1 MIARVSKQG
10 GSTKSARIAAG
21 AVRRKVSFSIIPG
34 LLVTALLFVI
44 QICDFD
50 FTVEL
55 RNLVFDA
62 YQRAS
67 PRPYQPAP
75 VKVVD
80 IDDVTLAKLGQ
91 WPWPRTDVAR
101 LTQILADAGA
111 VSIAYDVVF
120 SEPDRTSPARIA
132 QILRANPGAKS
143 HFDDVAALPDH
154 DVLLGQAFKNTPA
167 VAGYF
172 LTREANKS
180 RPVLKAGVAV
190 SGTAPL
196 DSLPLFRGAI
206 VPLPAIDADAH
217 GTGFVSIE
225 GGADGIVR
233 SVPLIARI
241 DDQIVP
247 SLSVEA
253 LRVAQG
259 AGAIV
264 VKTTTGSG
272 EIAGGEAG
280 IVAIKIGAFEVPTT
294 RRGQLW
300 MYYTQPQPQRVVSA
314 WKILTG
320 ALSPADLKK
329 LFAGNIVIVGTGAA
343 GLRDLVATPITERET
358 GALVHAEALEQMI
371 LGKFLV
377 RPDWAAGLERTIL
390 ILVGIALS
398 LGLAPLGALRGG
410 IVSAFAFAATVLG
423 SWMAF
428 RYSALLIDPTFPAIG
443 VIGVYIAD
451 TTFSF
456 YREER
461 ARAYIRRAFDHY
473 LSPELVER
481 IARDPNQLELGG
493 EERDMTVMF
502 CDIRSFSRISESLT
516 PREVIQFLNGFLTPL
531 TDVLLARNATIDK
544 FMGDAILA
552 FWNAPLNDPDHHRNA
567 AFATL
572 QMLDRLKEMNRDY
585 PSDPARVWPG
595 EVKIGIGM
603 NSGPC
608 FVGNIGSVQRLNYSL
623 IGDTVNLASRIE
635 GLTKNYGTPIALGSE
650 LASRLSDFALIE
662 LDLVRVV
669 GRDTP
674 EKLFALMGKPERAA
688 DPEFKALAAGI
699 SAMLAAYRA
708 QDWDGAE
715 RDLNEITAKADTF
728 GIAKFAN
735 LYRERIAAYRKAPPP
750 QDWDGVY
757 QALSK

>member
-1 MIARVSKQG
+1 MIARASKQG
-10 GSTKSARIAAG
+10 GSSANARIAPTP
-21 AVRRKVSFSIIPG
+21 VRRKVPFSIIPG

-44 QICDFD
+44 QLCDFN

-80 IDDVTLAKLGQ
+80 IDDETLAKLGQ

-111 VSIAYDVVF
+111 ASIAYDVLF

-154 DVLLGQAFKNTPA
+154 DVLLGQTFKNTPT
-167 VAGYF
+167 VTGYV
-172 LTREANKS
+172 LTHEANKF
-180 RPVLKAGVAV
+180 RPVLKAGIAV
-190 SGTAPL
+190 SGTGPL
-196 DSLPLFRGAI
+196 DSLPLYRGAI

-217 GTGFVSIE
+217 GTGFFSIE
-225 GGADGIVR
+225 GGSDGIVR
-233 SVPLIARI
+233 AVPLIARI

-247 SLSVEA
+247 SLSTEA

-259 AGAIV
+259 AGAILI
-264 VKTTTGSG
+264 KTTTGSG
-272 EIAGGEAG
+272 EIAGGQAG
-280 IVAIKIGAFEVPTT
+280 IVAVKIGAFEVPTT

-300 MYYTQPQPQRVVSA
+300 MYYTLPQPQRVVPA

-343 GLRDLVATPITERET
+343 GLRDLVATPIVDRET

-377 RPDWAAGLERTIL
+377 RPDWAAGLERSIL
-390 ILVGIALS
+390 ILLGIAMS

-410 IVSAFAFAATVLG
+410 IMSAFAFGATVLG
-423 SWMAF
+423 SWIAF
-428 RYSALLIDPTFPAIG
+428 RYSALLIDPTFPAVG

-502 CDIRSFSRISESLT
+502 CDIRSFSRISESLS

-567 AFATL
+567 AYATL
-572 QMLDRLKEMNRDY
+572 QMLERLKEMNRDY

-635 GLTKNYGTPIALGSE
+635 GLTKNYGIPIALGSE
-650 LASRLSDFALIE
+650 LASRLSDFALVE

-674 EKLFALMGKPERAA
+674 EKLFALMGTPERAA
-688 DPEFKALAAGI
+688 DPEFKALAA
-699 SAMLAAYRA
+699 AVNTMLAAYRA

-715 RDLNEITAKADTF
+715 QALNGAAAKADMF
-728 GIAKFAN
+728 GIAKFVSV
-735 LYRERIAAYRKAPPP
+735 YRERIAAYRETPPP
-750 QDWDGVY
+750 KDWDGVY

>member
-1 MIARVSKQG
+1 MSRQDGSGAR
-10 GSTKSARIAAG
+10 ARIATG
-21 AVRRKVSFSIIPG
+21 TVRRKVPFSIIPG
-34 LLVTALLFVI
+34 LIVTALLFVV

-80 IDDVTLAKLGQ
+80 IDDETLAKLGQ

-111 VSIAYDVVF
+111 AAIAYDVVF

-132 QILRANPGAKS
+132 QILRANPGARS
-143 HFDDVAALPDH
+143 HFNDVAALPDH
-154 DVLLGQAFKNTPA
+154 DVLLGQTFKNTPA

-172 LTREANKS
+172 LTREANKY
-180 RPVLKAGVAV
+180 RPLLKAGIAI

-196 DSLPLFRGAI
+196 DSLPLFHGAI
-206 VPLPAIDADAH
+206 VPLPVIAGDAH

-233 SVPLIARI
+233 AVPLLARI

-247 SLSVEA
+247 SLSAEA

-264 VKTTTGSG
+264 VKTTSGSG

-280 IVAIKIGAFEVPTT
+280 IVAVKIGAFEVPTT
-294 RRGQLW
+294 RHGQLW
-300 MYYTQPQPQRVVSA
+300 MYYTLPQPQRVVPA

-320 ALSPADLKK
+320 ALAPADLKK
-329 LFAGNIVIVGTGAA
+329 LFTGNIVIVGTGAA
-343 GLRDLVATPITERET
+343 GLRDLVATPIAPRES

-371 LGKFLV
+371 LEKFLV

-390 ILVGIALS
+390 ILLGIAMS

-410 IVSAFAFAATVLG
+410 IVAAFAFGATVLG
-423 SWMAF
+423 SWTAF
-428 RYSALLIDPTFPAIG
+428 RYGALLIDPTFPAVG
-443 VIGVYIAD
+443 VIGTYIAD

-481 IARDPNQLELGG
+481 IARDPSQLELGG

-502 CDIRSFSRISESLT
+502 CDIRSFSHISESLT
-516 PREVIQFLNGFLTPL
+516 PREVIRFLNSFLTPL

-567 AFATL
+567 AFAAL

-585 PSDPARVWPG
+585 PSDPARVWPR
-595 EVKIGIGM
+595 EVRIGIGM

-608 FVGNIGSVQRLNYSL
+608 FVGNIGSAQRLNYSL
-623 IGDTVNLASRIE
+623 IGDTVNLASRVE
-635 GLTKNYGTPIALGSE
+635 GLTKNYGIPIALGSE

-674 EKLFALMGKPERAA
+674 EKLFALMGTPERTS
-688 DPEFKALAAGI
+688 DPEFKVFAAAVR
-699 SAMLAAYRA
+699 AMLAAYRA

-715 RDLNEITAKADTF
+715 RALNGVAAKADAF
-728 GIAKFAN
+728 GAVKFMS
-735 LYRERIAAYRKAPPP
+735 LYRERIAAYRQMPPP
-750 QDWDGVY
+750 KDWDGVY

>member
-1 MIARVSKQG
+1 MIARASKQDG
-10 GSTKSARIAAG
+10 KSATARIAA
-21 AVRRKVSFSIIPG
+21 APFRRKVPFTIIPG

-44 QICDFD
+44 QLSDFN

-67 PRPYQPAP
+67 PRPYQAVP

-80 IDDVTLAKLGQ
+80 IDDATLAKLGQ

-111 VSIAYDVVF
+111 ASIAYDVVF

-132 QILRANPGAKS
+132 QVLRANPGAKS

-154 DVLLGQAFKNTPA
+154 DMLLGQTFKNTPV

-172 LTREANKS
+172 LTHEPNKA
-180 RPVLKAGVAV
+180 RPLLKAGVAI

-196 DSLPLFRGAI
+196 DGLPLFRGAI
-206 VPLPAIDADAH
+206 LPLSAIAGDAP

-225 GGADGIVR
+225 SDADGIVR
-233 SVPLIARI
+233 AVPLIARLG
-241 DDQIVP
+241 DQIVP
-247 SLSVEA
+247 SLSAEA

-259 AGAIV
+259 AGATL

-272 EIAGGEAG
+272 EISGGASG
-280 IVAIKIGAFEVPTT
+280 IVAVKIGAFEAPTT

-300 MYYTQPQPQRVVSA
+300 MYYTQPQPQRVVPA

-320 ALSPADLKK
+320 ALSAADLKK
-329 LFAGNIVIVGTGAA
+329 LFAGNIVIVGTGAV
-343 GLRDLVATPITERET
+343 GLRDLVATPIAELQT
-358 GALVHAEALEQMI
+358 GALVHAEVLEQII

-377 RPDWAAGLERTIL
+377 RPDWAAGLERSIL
-390 ILVGIALS
+390 ILLGIALS
-398 LGLAPLGALRGG
+398 ISLASLGALRGG
-410 IVSAFAFAATVLG
+410 IVSALAFAATVTG
-423 SWMAF
+423 SWVAF
-428 RYSALLIDPTFPAIG
+428 RYSALLIDPIFPAAG

-502 CDIRSFSRISESLT
+502 CDIRSFSHISEALT
-516 PREVIQFLNGFLTPL
+516 PREVIRFLNDFLTPL
-531 TDVLLARNATIDK
+531 TDVLLTHDATIDK

-552 FWNAPLNDPDHHRNA
+552 FWNAPLNDPEHHRHA
-567 AFATL
+567 AYAAL

-595 EVKIGIGM
+595 EVRIGIGM

-623 IGDTVNLASRIE
+623 VGDTVNLASRIE
-635 GLTKNYGTPIALGSE
+635 GLTKNYGTPIALGSD

-669 GRDTP
+669 GRDAP
-674 EKLFALMGKPERAA
+674 EKLFALIGTPERAA
-688 DPEFKALAAGI
+688 DPEFTMLAAAV
-699 SAMLAAYRA
+699 STMLTAYRA

-715 RDLNEITAKADTF
+715 QALIGIAAKADIF
-728 GIAKFAN
+728 GVVKFAE
-735 LYRERIAAYRKAPPP
+735 LYRERIAAYRETPPP

>member
-1 MIARVSKQG
+1 MIARVSKKD
-10 GSTKSARIAAG
+10 GSGTNARIG
-21 AVRRKVSFSIIPG
+21 TTSVRRKVPFSVFPG
-34 LLVTALLFVI
+34 LIVTALLLVV
-44 QICDFD
+44 QLCDFD
-50 FTVEL
+50 FAVEM

-67 PRPYQPAP
+67 PRSYQPVP

-80 IDDVTLAKLGQ
+80 IDDATLAKLGQ

-101 LTQILADAGA
+101 LTQLLADAGA
-111 VSIAYDVVF
+111 SAIAYDVVF

-154 DVLLGQAFKNTPA
+154 DVLLGQTFKATPA
-167 VAGYF
+167 VTGYF
-172 LTREANKS
+172 LTRDPNKV
-180 RPVLKAGVAV
+180 RPSPKAGIAV
-190 SGTAPL
+190 SGTASL

-206 VPLPAIDADAH
+206 VPLAAIDADAH

-233 SVPLIARI
+233 TVPLIARI

-247 SLSVEA
+247 SLSAEA

-259 AGAIV
+259 AGAII
-264 VKTTTGSG
+264 VKTTSGSG
-272 EIAGGEAG
+272 EIAGGTAG

-300 MYYTQPQPQRVVSA
+300 MYYTKPAPQRVIPA

-320 ALSPADLKK
+320 ALTPPAMKK

-343 GLRDLVATPITERET
+343 GLRDLVATPIAERET
-358 GALVHAEALEQMI
+358 GAVVHAEALEQMI

-390 ILVGIALS
+390 IVLGIAMS

-410 IVSAFAFAATVLG
+410 IMAAFAFVATVTG
-423 SWMAF
+423 SWIAF
-428 RYSALLIDPTFPAIG
+428 RYSALLIDPTFPAVG

-473 LSPELVER
+473 LSPDLVER
-481 IARDPNQLELGG
+481 IARDPGQLELGG

-502 CDIRSFSRISESLT
+502 CDIRSFSHISELLT
-516 PREVIQFLNGFLTPL
+516 PREVIRFLNDFLTPL
-531 TDVLLARNATIDK
+531 TNVLLARNATIDK

-552 FWNAPLNDPDHHRNA
+552 FWNAPLNDPDHHENA
-567 AFATL
+567 AYAAL
-572 QMLDRLKEMNRDY
+572 QMLERLKEMNRDY

-595 EVKIGIGM
+595 EVRVGIGM

-608 FVGNIGSVQRLNYSL
+608 FVGNIGSEQRLNYSL

-635 GLTKNYGTPIALGSE
+635 GLTKNYGVPIALGSD

-674 EKLFALMGKPERAA
+674 EQLFALMGTPERAA
-688 DPEFKALAAGI
+688 DPEFKAMTAGV
-699 SAMLAAYRA
+699 SAMLTAYRA
-708 QDWDGAE
+708 RDWDGAE
-715 RDLNEITAKADTF
+715 RALDGIAAKADMF
-728 GIAKFAN
+728 GIVKFVT
-735 LYRERIAAYRKAPPP
+735 LYRERIATYRETPPP
-750 QDWDGVY
+750 GNWDGVY

>member
-1 MIARVSKQG
+1 MTAKRDASG
-10 GSTKSARIAAG
+10 ASARIVARP
-21 AVRRKVSFSIIPG
+21 VRRKVPFSILPG

-44 QICDFD
+44 QLCDFS

-67 PRPYQPAP
+67 PRPYQPVP

-80 IDDVTLAKLGQ
+80 IDDATLAKLGQ

-101 LTQILADAGA
+101 LTQMLAEAGA
-111 VSIAYDVVF
+111 ASIAYDVVF

-132 QILRANPGAKS
+132 QILRANPGARS

-154 DVLLGQAFKNTPA
+154 DVLLGQTFQNTPS

-172 LTREANKS
+172 LTHDKNNV
-180 RPVLKAGVAV
+180 RPLVKAGIAV
-190 SGTAPL
+190 SGTSAL
-196 DSLPLFRGAI
+196 DSLPSFPGAI
-206 VPLPAIDADAH
+206 DPLPAINDGAH
-217 GTGFVSIE
+217 GAGFVSIE
-225 GGADGIVR
+225 SGTDGIVR
-233 SVPLIARI
+233 AVPLIARK

-247 SLSVEA
+247 SLSTEA

-272 EIAGGEAG
+272 EVGGGEAG
-280 IVAIKIGAFEVPTT
+280 IVAVKIGAFEVPTT

-300 MYYTQPQPQRVVSA
+300 MYYTLPQPQRVVPA

-329 LFAGNIVIVGTGAA
+329 LFAGNIVIVGTGAE
-343 GLRDLVATPITERET
+343 GLRDLIATPMVERET
-358 GALVHAEALEQMI
+358 GALAHAEALEQMI
-371 LGKFLV
+371 LGKFLL
-377 RPDWAAGLERTIL
+377 RPDWAAGLERS
-390 ILVGIALS
+390 ILVLLGIALS
-398 LGLAPLGALRGG
+398 LSLAPLGALRGG

-423 SWMAF
+423 SWMTF

-502 CDIRSFSRISESLT
+502 CDIRSFSHISESLS

-531 TDVLLARNATIDK
+531 TNVLLARNATIDK

-567 AFATL
+567 AYATL

-608 FVGNIGSVQRLNYSL
+608 FVGNIGSEQRLNYSL

-635 GLTKNYGTPIALGSE
+635 GLTKSYGIPIALGSE

-674 EKLFALMGKPERAA
+674 EKLFALVGTPERAA
-688 DPEFKALAAGI
+688 DPEFQGLRAAA

-708 QDWDGAE
+708 RDWDAAEQALGA
-715 RDLNEITAKADTF
+715 IAAKGDAF
-728 GIAKFAN
+728 GVAKFVS
-735 LYRERIAAYRKAPPP
+735 LYRERIAAYREAPPP
-750 QDWDGVY
+750 QNWDGVY
-757 QALSK
+757 QATSK

>member
-1 MIARVSKQG
+1 MP
-10 GSTKSARIAAG
+10 
-21 AVRRKVSFSIIPG
+21 FSIIPG
-34 LLVTALLFVI
+34 LIVTALLFVI
-44 QICDFD
+44 QLCDFD
-50 FTVEL
+50 FATEV

-67 PRPYQPAP
+67 PRPYQPVP

-80 IDDVTLAKLGQ
+80 IDDATLANLGQ

-101 LTQILADAGA
+101 LTQILAQAGA
-111 VSIAYDVVF
+111 SAIAYDVVF

-143 HFDDVAALPDH
+143 HFDDIAGLPDN
-154 DVLLGQAFKNTPA
+154 DVLLGQTFKNAPA
-167 VAGYF
+167 VTGYF
-172 LTREANKS
+172 LTHDVNKV
-180 RPVLKAGVAV
+180 RPALKAGVAV
-190 SGTAPL
+190 SGTGPL
-196 DSLPLFRGAI
+196 NSLPSFRGAT
-206 VPLPAIDADAH
+206 VPLASIDADAR

-233 SVPLIARI
+233 AVPLIAQL

-247 SLSVEA
+247 ALSVEA

-259 AGAIV
+259 AGAIA

-272 EIAGGEAG
+272 EISGGQAG
-280 IVAIKIGAFEVPTT
+280 IVAVKIGAFAVPTT

-300 MYYTQPQPQRVVSA
+300 MYYTEPQPQRVVPA
-314 WKILTG
+314 WKIMTG
-320 ALSPADLKK
+320 ALSPAELKT

-343 GLRDLVATPITERET
+343 GLRDLVSTPIADHQT

-371 LGKFLV
+371 LGKFLE
-377 RPDWAAGLERTIL
+377 RPDWAAGLERSIL
-390 ILVGIALS
+390 ILLGIAMS
-398 LGLAPLGALRGG
+398 LGLSSLGALRGG
-410 IVSAFAFAATVLG
+410 IVSVFAFAATVAG
-423 SWMAF
+423 SWVAF
-428 RYSALLIDPTFPAIG
+428 RYAALLIDPTFPAIG
-443 VIGVYIAD
+443 VVGVYIAD

-502 CDIRSFSRISESLT
+502 CDIRSFSHISESLS

-531 TDVLLARNATIDK
+531 TNVLLARNATIDK

-552 FWNAPLNDPDHHRNA
+552 FWNAPLNDPEHHRNA
-567 AFATL
+567 ALASL
-572 QMLDRLKEMNRDY
+572 QMLDRLREMNRDY
-585 PSDPARVWPG
+585 PTDPARVWPG
-595 EVKIGIGM
+595 EVRIGIGM

-608 FVGNIGSVQRLNYSL
+608 FVGNIGSEQRLNYSL

-635 GLTKNYGTPIALGSE
+635 GMTKTYGVPIALGSE
-650 LASRLSDFALIE
+650 QASRLSDFALIE

-674 EKLFALMGKPERAA
+674 ETLFALLGTPERAA
-688 DPEFKALAAGI
+688 GPDFQTLTAGTA
-699 SAMLAAYRA
+699 AMLKAYRA
-708 QDWDGAE
+708 RDWDDAE
-715 RDLNEITAKADTF
+715 RALNDLMPLAGTF
-728 GIAKFAN
+728 GLTKFLD
-735 LYRERIAAYRKAPPP
+735 LYRERVSAYRAAPPP
-750 QDWDGVY
+750 ANWDGVY
-757 QALSK
+757 QATSK